1 MSNHKYY
8 DLGVICGRF
17 GPTQIGHVSL
27 FDTSLAL
34 CKRTLI
40 LVGSAQEYGT
50 LRNPFPVETRIDL
63 IKEIYPGESEQTL
76 TIRGINDLKNE
87 FNNTT
92 SWGKYFKAQVISHK
106 HKFADLMV
114 YGDDNIRS
122 SWFDAEDLVRTS
134 TLIIP
139 RTTIPISGT
148 EVRGLLVIDDETAW
162 QKVSHPFTH
171 GMYERL
177 REEIMN
183 VPVYKEIYNSIYG
196 GDMSLDS
203 FMKVYK
209 EFEIKDREDKL
220 AQLQKL

>member
-1 MSNHKYY
+1 MSKHY

-17 GPTQIGHVSL
+17 GPTQLGHVSL

-40 LVGSAQEYGT
+40 LVGSAQESGT
-50 LRNPFPVETRIDL
+50 LRNPFRVETRIDI

-92 SWGKYFKAQVISHK
+92 SWGKYFKSQVIQHK

-114 YGDDNIRS
+114 YGDDGIRS
-122 SWFDAEDLVRTS
+122 NWFEPEDLVGTS
-134 TLIIP
+134 TLIVP
-139 RTTIPISGT
+139 RTTIPVSGT

-162 QKVSHPFTH
+162 QKVSHPFSH

-177 REEIMN
+177 REEIMG
-183 VPVYKEIYNSIYG
+183 VPVYKEIYDRIRG

-203 FMKVYK
+203 FMRVYK
-209 EFEIKDREDKL
+209 ELEEEDRNRKL
-220 AQLQKL
+220 AELQKNH